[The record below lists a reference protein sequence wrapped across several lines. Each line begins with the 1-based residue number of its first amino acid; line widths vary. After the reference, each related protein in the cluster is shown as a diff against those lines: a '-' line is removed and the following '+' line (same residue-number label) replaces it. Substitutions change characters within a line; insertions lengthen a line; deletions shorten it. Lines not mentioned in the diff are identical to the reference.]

1 MVRLMGISTQYF
13 DEFKTHFEIRP
24 GHVFVKP
31 AKDEPAFCVPSA
43 EVAAYPYIILNPGM
57 LCWVH
62 VDIDLPKM
70 PRPVDG
76 ETQALALQRTA
87 FDPAP
92 YGALN
97 IPLPAFAVLSGKS
110 FHLLWPLL
118 RPLPP
123 HPSPVSRRY
132 YHDVRRNLMRA
143 LGGDIACGVHMI
155 GAKNPF
161 FVRHTA
167 VKYPSGPCTLEA
179 LRLEAAP
186 QDVPHWRQ
194 LDYDTGQRN
203 CASFRAALAYFHR
216 VGGAS
221 EDELAAFLAD
231 YQAGANTP
239 PLPVEENW
247 DIAKSIVRNG
257 DIYKSRAD
265 RNYGVMGL
273 PTLKGTDLPA
283 EERRAAIRQRQGEGG
298 RYSAEQRAAEC
309 RRIIAD
315 ALAALVAEGR
325 KVTGEVIAR
334 AAGVDVRTVRRHL
347 IIRDGQA
354 TWKAVERQEGALLA
368 EESAQ

>member
-283 EERRAAIRQRQGEGG
+283 EERRAAIRQRQGEGA
-298 RYSAEQRAAEC
+298 RYSAACRAAEC
-309 RRIIAD
+309 RLAIAGAVE
-315 ALAALVAEGR
+315 ALKQAGQ
-325 KVTGEVIAR
+325 KITGEAVAR
-334 AAGVDVRTVRRHL
+334 AADVDVRTVRRHL
-347 IIRDGQA
+347 IIRDGQV